1 MENELE
7 KVLESKF
14 FCPARFAQEIET
26 LVHGENNMSY
36 IDAIIYF
43 CEKNSIDLDSVPK
56 LISKPLKEKIKYE
69 AMEINFLKRSSS
81 AKLPFDA
88 YKQYLSLKNHFTKE
102 KYDYHKY
109 CGKSRATVQSFY
121 KRKDRFWF
129 EKLAR
134 NKDDKE
140 VVEFFISN
148 FITCTDP
155 SKLWIGELIREGEVR
170 YTSWKK
176 RTQSMSYMFKGEIE
190 ELLSEKKLDDLFSS
204 KSGHPTILK
213 KYLGGDIS
221 IETMVI
227 LDRILEF
234 RKNFDNDLQDPVWET
249 VSMRMKKYSPFL
261 NIDVPR
267 YKKILR
273 EVAVG

>member
-1 MENELE
+1 M
-7 KVLESKF
+7 
-14 FCPARFAQEIET
+14 
-26 LVHGENNMSY
+26 M
-36 IDAIIYF
+36 
-43 CEKNSIDLDSVPK
+43 
-56 LISKPLKEKIKYE
+56 
-69 AMEINFLKRSSS
+69 
-81 AKLPFDA
+81 PFDA

-134 NKDDKE
+134 KKDDKE

-190 ELLSEKKLDDLFSS
+190 QLLSEKKLDDLFSS